1 MTYQVVTQLTFEFI
15 REIGGEGLNS
25 KAFLARDIQL
35 DSQIVVKSILKSDFQ
50 LKEDYFNESKM
61 LYSSRHPNIMVINY
75 ACEDVDKIYLSM
87 PYHSRGS
94 LNTLMNKRFLS
105 VREIVK
111 YSLDFLSGLHFV
123 HTKKLVHFDIK
134 PTNIIIDD
142 SNRALLTD
150 FGLTKYT
157 DANGFA
163 SPDKI
168 YMKHYVPDA
177 LVTTTL
183 TNQYDIYQA
192 GLTLYRMCNGN
203 DDFNS
208 QCTSLTQENV
218 MNGTFPLRDK
228 FLPHIPNTLRKSIK
242 KALEVDPD
250 KRYQTVLELMNSIS
264 AVSDNLD
271 WLYSINDGKEQWSLE
286 GDKTIKTLS
295 LYEDSG
301 KWKIEGYSHSK
312 RTGKDSRITKCFKS
326 YDQKEA
332 AYKQLA
338 KFIKEL

>member
-35 DSQIVVKSILKSDFQ
+35 DSQIVVKSILKSDFE

-228 FLPHIPNTLRKSIK
+228 FLPHIPNSTPADNAPIESFHSTLKSETFY
-242 KALEVDPD
+242 LEDLICTTTAIVV
-250 KRYQTVLELMNSIS
+250 QTVRDYITYYNSI
-264 AVSDNLD
+264 
-271 WLYSINDGKEQWSLE
+271 
-286 GDKTIKTLS
+286 
-295 LYEDSG
+295 
-301 KWKIEGYSHSK
+301 
-312 RTGKDSRITKCFKS
+312 RIQAKLNNQS
-326 YDQKEA
+326 PVDYRRLA
-332 AYKQLA
+332 A
-338 KFIKEL
+338 

>member
-1 MTYQVVTQLTFEFI
+1 MTHQVITQLTFNFI
-15 REIGGEGLNS
+15 REIGGEGANS
-25 KAFLARDIQL
+25 KAFLAHDPQL
-35 DSQIVVKSILKSDFQ
+35 DAEIVVKSIPKSDFQ
-50 LKEDYFNESKM
+50 MKEDYFNESKM
-61 LYSSRHPNIMVINY
+61 LYSGRHPNIMVINY
-75 ACEDVDKIYLSM
+75 ACEDTDKIYLSM
-87 PYHSRGS
+87 PFHSRGS

-134 PTNIIIDD
+134 PTNIIIND
-142 SNRALLTD
+142 SNKAILTD

-177 LVTTTL
+177 LVTTSL

-208 QCTSLTQENV
+208 QCTSLTQKNV
-218 MNGTFPLRDK
+218 MNGTFPSRDK
-228 FLPHIPNTLRKSIK
+228 FLPHIPNSLRKSIK

-250 KRYQTVLELMNSIS
+250 KRYQSVLELMNSIS

-295 LYEDSG
+295 LCEDSG

-312 RTGKDSRITKCFKS
+312 KTVRASRITKCFKIH
-326 YDQKEA
+326 DQKEA